1 MPVTRVVSYVFLEK
15 HNLANIHVIAHFSFV
30 RHTVKANHLSFYLH
44 IPLSDLSVEARRF
57 YDIIK
62 ANAFAFIGGRS
73 NLDSASLHRLKT
85 IYVVSLHRLKSIYVL
100 SLHRLKTIYVV
111 SPE

>member
-15 HNLANIHVIAHFSFV
+15 HSLANIHVMLTFFL

-85 IYVVSLHRLKSIYVL
+85 IYVFSLHRLKSIYVL

-111 SPE
+111 SPK